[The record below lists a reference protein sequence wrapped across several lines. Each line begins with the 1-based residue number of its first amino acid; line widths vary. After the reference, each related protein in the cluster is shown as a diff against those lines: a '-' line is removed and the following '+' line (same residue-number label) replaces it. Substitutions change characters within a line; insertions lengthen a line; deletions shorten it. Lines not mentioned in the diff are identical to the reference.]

1 MPGVQP
7 RDDDRWNQAEEG
19 GDSGVKRDREP
30 IPKTRSAF
38 LLVKCPDCGEERI
51 LFSNAAKDVG
61 CQGCGRKLAES
72 RGGKSV
78 VLATIVKRL
87 G

>member
-1 MPGVQP
+1 M
-7 RDDDRWNQAEEG
+7 
-19 GDSGVKRDREP
+19 KRGREP
-30 IPKTRSAF
+30 IPMMKSEF

-51 LFSNAAKDVG
+51 IFSNAAKDVG
-61 CQGCGRKLAES
+61 CRGCGRKLAES

-78 VLATIVKRL
+78 VLATLVRKL

>member
-1 MPGVQP
+1 MQPGNDEKGHQT
-7 RDDDRWNQAEEG
+7 QKG
-19 GDSGVKRDREP
+19 GDRSVKRDREP

-51 LFSNAAKDVG
+51 IFSNSAKDIG
-61 CQGCGRKLAES
+61 CRGCGRKLAES
-72 RGGKSV
+72 KGGKAV
-78 VLATIVKRL
+78 VLATVVKRL